1 MEQHGGR
8 DGEQLVEAVGRGDH
22 RAFAD
27 LYRAH
32 IDAVMGFAVRR
43 CRDPHEVA
51 ELCAATFV
59 AVWEGASGYDRSK
72 GTPAAWIV
80 GIASRRLADVRR
92 ADARRLRLSHRLS
105 AEALLSGDDI
115 ERIGDRIDA
124 ERASG
129 AALAAV
135 GDLPPPQREV
145 FQKVAVEGRG
155 AAEVGQELGISP
167 TAVRMRLMRARQ
179 TLRDDLQTSVEMTD
193 ARTTRSTT

>member
-1 MEQHGGR
+1 MER
-8 DGEQLVEAVGRGDH
+8 RNAEQRVEAVGRGDH

-27 LYRAH
+27 LYREH
-32 IDAVMGFAVRR
+32 IDAVVAFAVRR

-59 AVWEGASGYDRSK
+59 AVWEGAAGYDRTK
-72 GTPAAWIV
+72 GTPPAWII

-92 ADARRLRLSHRLS
+92 ADARRLRLSHRLT

-115 ERIGDRIDA
+115 ERITERIDA

-145 FQKVAVEGRG
+145 FQKVAVEGRN
-155 AAEVGQELGISP
+155 AADVGDELGISP

-179 TLRDDLQTSVEMTD
+179 ALRDDLESPD